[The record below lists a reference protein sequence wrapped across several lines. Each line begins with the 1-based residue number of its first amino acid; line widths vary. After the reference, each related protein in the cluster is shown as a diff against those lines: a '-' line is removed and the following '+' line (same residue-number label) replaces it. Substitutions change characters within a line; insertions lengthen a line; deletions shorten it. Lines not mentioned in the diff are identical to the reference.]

1 MATYCHSCKNCG
13 YSVQLVGIQVWGDS
27 PCPACGVDAMR
38 RDYRAEGVGVQVVQL
53 QRERERGGR
62 AAVRDTFLPTAK
74 DFESPGDPDGSK
86 GIRNWAEEHGPREG
100 NTKPLYPDIPKR
112 SF

>member
-1 MATYCHSCKNCG
+1 MATYCFRCRVCEATFQIPATTWHGSACPTCG
-13 YSVQLVGIQVWGDS
+13 MDGIV
-27 PCPACGVDAMR
+27 

-62 AAVRDTFLPTAK
+62 SAVRDTFLPTAK
-74 DFESPGDPDGSK
+74 DFESPSDPDGAK
-86 GIRNWAEEHGPREG
+86 GIRQWADEHAPREG
-100 NTKPLYPDIPKR
+100 NSKPLYPDIPKR